1 VILCGHTH
9 IQRVMTL
16 DDGRMIMNPGSVGLP
31 AYADDRPHAYRAES
45 GSPHARY
52 AVLSNEGDGWMAE
65 LLSVDY
71 DWEQAARDAEANAR
85 ADWSRALR
93 TGRV

>member
-1 VILCGHTH
+1 
-9 IQRVMTL
+9 MTL
-16 DDGRMIMNPGSVGLP
+16 DDGRMIVNPGSVCLP
-31 AYADDRPHAYRAES
+31 AYDYDRPHAHLVES

-52 AVLSNEGDGWMAE
+52 AVLSNEGDGWE
-65 LLSVDY
+65 VDLLSVDY

-85 ADWSRALR
+85 IDWSKALR